1 MSDEQFEP
9 KIVGF
14 LCNWCSYRAADLA
27 GSARIHHATNVRIV
41 RVMCSGRVDP
51 TFVLK
56 ALSLGADGVMIAGCH
71 PGECHY
77 TEQNMKALRRFILL
91 RRTIEQFGIEP
102 QRLKLVWASAAE
114 GTQLAQSIT
123 EMVAE
128 IKALGP
134 LNWPIRW
141 SRSCRFRRLAISVN
155 SVRASASLKGI
166 CHCCSLVKIFDSS
179 RSRHRSR

>member
-1 MSDEQFEP
+1 MSDDSFEP

-27 GSARIHHATNVRIV
+27 GTARIAHAPNIRII

-77 TEQNMKALRRFILL
+77 IEQNYKAMRRFNMLQHTL
-91 RRTIEQFGIEP
+91 RAMGVEKDRVQ
-102 QRLKLVWASAAE
+102 LVWASAAE
-114 GTQLAQSIT
+114 GQQLAEAIDKL
-123 EMVAE
+123 VASV
-128 IKALGP
+128 KALGP
-134 LNWPIRW
+134 LGW
-141 SRSCRFRRLAISVN
+141 SRNWAENGERIQALEDIVN
-155 SVRASASLKGI
+155 EHNEAMEVPR
-166 CHCCSLVKIFDSS
+166 
-179 RSRHRSR
+179 

>member
-1 MSDEQFEP
+1 MTESVFEP

-27 GSARIHHATNVRIV
+27 GTARMKYEPNVRII

-77 TEQNMKALRRFILL
+77 IEQNYKTIRRFKMLKHTL
-91 RRTIEQFGIEP
+91 RALGIEEDRV
-102 QRLKLVWASAAE
+102 RLQWASAGE
-114 GTQLAQSIT
+114 GALLAAAIND
-123 EMVAE
+123 MVDKVRE
-128 IKALGP
+128 LGP
-134 LNWPIRW
+134 LHWPGNWMADEG
-141 SRSCRFRRLAISVN
+141 SREAIQAMPKEHAEAMEVP
-155 SVRASASLKGI
+155 A
-166 CHCCSLVKIFDSS
+166 
-179 RSRHRSR
+179 